1 VHANNVFDVLG
12 RFTHLGIDPYSFVS
26 ALNAIWAQRLVR
38 VNCPHCSAAYVPND
52 EELALVQLTRADAQ
66 DFKFMTGK
74 GCGDC
79 RGTGYKGRRAIA
91 EILILTDELRELI
104 VDKTPIRRIKELA
117 RKQGTRTLREAA
129 LVLARNGDTTLAEV
143 NRVTLHA

>member
-1 VHANNVFDVLG
+1 VADY
-12 RFTHLGIDPYSFVS
+12 RF
-26 ALNAIWAQRLVR
+26 
-38 VNCPHCSAAYVPND
+38 
-52 EELALVQLTRADAQ
+52 RAGQ
-66 DFKFMTGK
+66 

-104 VDKTPIRRIKELA
+104 VDKTPIRRIKEMA
-117 RKQGTRTLREAA
+117 RQQGTRTLREAA
-129 LVLARNGDTTLAEV
+129 LVLAKRGETTLAEV

>member
-1 VHANNVFDVLG
+1 M
-12 RFTHLGIDPYSFVS
+12 
-26 ALNAIWAQRLVR
+26 
-38 VNCPHCSAAYVPND
+38 
-52 EELALVQLTRADAQ
+52 QLTREGVAEYRFTA
-66 DFKFMTGK
+66 GR

-91 EILILTDELRELI
+91 EILVLSDELRELI
-104 VDKTPIRRIKELA
+104 VDKAPIRRIKEQA

-129 LVLARNGDTTLAEV
+129 LVLAREGVTTLSEV